1 MNRLSDE
8 SLDLIFR
15 KARSQNGWLPKP
27 VSDAQL
33 RELYE
38 IMKWGSTSSNSS
50 PARIIFLRTPAAK
63 ERVRAAMSAG
73 NLDKTMTAP
82 VVAIIGHDQRFYEQL
97 PRLFPHNPSAI
108 TWFSGEDKRPVAE
121 ITAFRNAA
129 LQGAYLMIAARA
141 IGLDCGP
148 MSGFDNARVDAEFFA
163 GTSIRSN
170 FICNLGYGDA
180 SKVYGRSPRLS
191 FEEACTLL

>member
-63 ERVRAAMSAG
+63 
-73 NLDKTMTAP
+73 
-82 VVAIIGHDQRFYEQL
+82 
-97 PRLFPHNPSAI
+97 
-108 TWFSGEDKRPVAE
+108 
-121 ITAFRNAA
+121 
-129 LQGAYLMIAARA
+129 
-141 IGLDCGP
+141 
-148 MSGFDNARVDAEFFA
+148 
-163 GTSIRSN
+163 
-170 FICNLGYGDA
+170 
-180 SKVYGRSPRLS
+180 
-191 FEEACTLL
+191 